1 MERDF
6 FVEISVFWGFFL
18 GWFGWLVGFYFT
30 WSGACLLYFM
40 SEAVL
45 MQGDNN
51 SLISVGCLIEE
62 RWLNCCLEVENM
74 IPVRSEYFKQH
85 MLSSLIQKPGNC
97 YRTKIM
103 LSKKDFEA
111 EKIN

>member
-6 FVEISVFWGFFL
+6 FVEISVFWGFFGL
-18 GWFGWLVGFYFT
+18 GWLVGFYFT

-51 SLISVGCLIEE
+51 STDFSGVFE
-62 RWLNCCLEVENM
+62 RREMAKLLFTGRKYDTC
-74 IPVRSEYFKQH
+74 
-85 MLSSLIQKPGNC
+85 
-97 YRTKIM
+97 
-103 LSKKDFEA
+103 
-111 EKIN
+111 